1 MSTDPPYPGPKEATI
16 TYSLREVIDQINHKL
31 DLIPQIVSDQAT
43 MKNDALELKAR
54 VLVVESRV
62 ESIEKH
68 EDQAVGAALFKDRFM
83 AKLVALAGVMGVVAG
98 ITVQIIQ
105 SL

>member
-1 MSTDPPYPGPKEATI
+1 MSQDNPYPAAEATI

-43 MKNDALELKAR
+43 MKNETREVKAR
-54 VLVVESRV
+54 VLVLEGKVET
-62 ESIEKH
+62 IEKI
-68 EDQAVGAALFKDRFM
+68 EDQAVGGNLFRDRFW
-83 AKLVALAGVMGVVAG
+83 ARLVALAGVMGVVAG
-98 ITVQIIQ
+98 LTVQIIA